1 MNITVT
7 LIGQM
12 VAFILLIWFVNK
24 VLWGPMSQML
34 DARQKKIA
42 DGLAAADKGK
52 HELELAEK
60 RATDVLKDAKV
71 QAADIIAQAQ
81 KRAGEIV
88 EESKGTARTEGDRLV
103 TAAKAEIDREI
114 NQAREQLRGQ
124 VSIIA
129 LQGTE
134 KILKREVDA
143 KTHDALL
150 NDLAAQI

>member
-24 VLWGPMSQML
+24 VLWGPMSQMME
-34 DARQKKIA
+34 ARQKKIA

-52 HELELAEK
+52 HDLELAEK
-60 RATDVLKDAKV
+60 RATDVLKGAKS
-71 QAADIIAQAQ
+71 QAADIVAQAQ

-88 EESKGTARTEGDRLV
+88 EESKDTARVEGERLV

-114 NQAREQLRGQ
+114 NQAKEQLRSQ
-124 VSIIA
+124 VSAIA
-129 LQGTE
+129 LQGAG
-134 KILKREVDA
+134 KILRPEVDA
-143 KTHDALL
+143 SAHNELL
-150 NDLAAQI
+150 KDLAAQI